1 MKQSRPKSLISR
13 LGWARHRLALAYRVR
28 CAREDAR
35 VRHVMVPL
43 GVWVCQHCPHVSLD
57 LPAFDAH
64 LVALHA

>member
-1 MKQSRPKSLISR
+1 MKQSRPKRLISR
-13 LGWARHRLALAYRVR
+13 LGGARHRLVLAYRLL

-35 VRHVMVPL
+35 VRQVIVPL
-43 GVWVCQHCPHVSLD
+43 GVWVCHHCPHVSLD